1 MIWLLDLDNT
11 LVSRDAAFAAWAA
24 RAVADDGGTD
34 DDLAAIVAADDG
46 GFAPKADVARELIA
60 RLGWADDVPAAVDR
74 FRAGIRDHV
83 RAYDGVLD
91 DLDALR
97 AGGDRVAVV
106 TNGVSHQQRG
116 KIDRCGVEARVDA
129 IVVSGEEGVQKPD
142 PALLEIALERLGA
155 ADADRGRVWMV
166 GDAGHADVAAGRAAG
181 TRTGWVSHGR
191 RWDVAHGDAPDVAAA
206 TTREVLAAARAA
218 QPDSRSAQGLV

>member
-11 LVSRDAAFAAWAA
+11 LVGRDDAFAAWAA
-24 RAVADDGGTD
+24 AAVADDGGTD
-34 DDLAAIVAADDG
+34 ADLAAIVAADRG
-46 GFAPKADVARELIA
+46 GFSPKADVARELVD
-60 RLGWADDVPAAVDR
+60 RLGWPDDVEAAIDR

-97 AGGDRVAVV
+97 VAGDRVAVV

-116 KIDRCGVEARVDA
+116 KIARCGIAQHVDA
-129 IVVSGEEGVQKPD
+129 IVVSGEEGVEKPD
-142 PALLEIALERLGA
+142 PRLLEVALDRLDA
-155 ADADRGRVWMV
+155 TDADRDQVWMI

-181 TRTGWVSHGR
+181 VRTGWVSHGR
-191 RWDVAHGDAPDVAAA
+191 PWDAADGAVPDVVGA
-206 TTREVLAAARAA
+206 TTRAVLAAVPAA
-218 QPDSRSAQGLV
+218 GQPYSRSA